1 MEDTLDRRTSVF
13 KQHFVSQTSSSSISP
28 APTSSPASAS
38 NGTGEGSEPPYTAA
52 NKGKLKWNGWGYED
66 TEFDLSEEGHIYL
79 AGDRYQAAPTYF
91 PNFRPW
97 LEVTI
102 DGLDIE
108 DTAQMRDTIVCPPG
122 GKKGRENGQD
132 DTLW

>member
-1 MEDTLDRRTSVF
+1 MDNSQDRRKVAFMEQLQTNAGPS
-13 KQHFVSQTSSSSISP
+13 SSITLAPTSSSS
-28 APTSSPASAS
+28 SSS
-38 NGTGEGSEPPYTAA
+38 NGTSEGSEPPYTAA
-52 NKGKLKWNGWGYED
+52 TKGKLKWNGWGYED

-108 DTAQMRDTIVCPPG
+108 DTTKMRDTIICPPG
-122 GKKGRENGQD
+122 LGLKKVQ
-132 DTLW
+132 